1 MIGERKLKEKLM
13 IVSLGLLPLIMVLGN
28 SMLIPLLPSIQKS
41 LHLSGVQTSL
51 ILSVFSIP
59 AALCI
64 PGVGILSDRYG
75 RKKLIMYSLIVMIIG
90 SLVAASSALVSSGS
104 FAVLMAGRVIQGIG
118 AAGTTTLAMALT
130 GDVFTGEKRAKV
142 LGILEVYNG
151 AGKVVAPI
159 IGATAALV
167 VWYAAFFVYPL
178 AAGAALV
185 GIAMYVREAK
195 TGSDSVSV
203 GEYLKRAIGIVYD
216 KRKSLFPLFF
226 VGGLGLFL
234 LFGIL
239 YYLSFL
245 IEETYHI
252 DGFFKG
258 TAFLFPLVAMT
269 LVSYWT
275 GQRIK
280 TDVVLMKKLMIVG
293 MILLFVMFGVLTVI
307 YTLPVLMFC
316 LTVAFG
322 GLGFVLPCINMMIT
336 SAASDEERGFV
347 VSIYGTVRFLGVALG
362 PVVFEVWMHTERL
375 MFIYSFSLLAAG
387 GLWVL
392 YQLKIFS
399 SAMGRR
405 KVVQK

>member
-1 MIGERKLKEKLM
+1 MKEKLM